1 MKKLHAGN
9 IELLHDRYVPAEGL
23 IREESSRKKLI
34 KNLGIRV
41 THQLMVRQRE
51 MMANELKQYYA
62 GKGLLVEVELNG
74 PDKTCI
80 NFFSALFC
88 ENAVHRIV
96 KKTNLFFYLKEAG
109 FEKVTLDDSDE
120 NVWVYNLSLVTGLEA
135 KR

>member
-1 MKKLHAGN
+1 MKKPYAGN
-9 IELLHDRYVPAEGL
+9 IELLHDRYVPAGGL
-23 IREESSRKKLI
+23 MREESSRKKLI

-80 NFFSALFC
+80 NFFSSLFC
-88 ENAVHRIV
+88 ENAVYRIV
-96 KKTNLFFYLKEAG
+96 KKTNLFFYLREAG

-120 NVWVYNLSLVTGLEA
+120 NIWVYNLSLATGLEA